1 MEFRR
6 STRQN
11 LRLTSAAMVD
21 IVFLLLIFF
30 LLSSSFQNPAIQLA
44 LPEARDGIV
53 PEKQLITVSMD
64 REGRLF
70 INRDEVSLDVF
81 PERLKELMGRFHT
94 YEVIFR
100 GDKSIRYEQLMK
112 IMSLAREAGA
122 EYLDLS
128 HLSEP

>member
-6 STRQN
+6 PKRRN
-11 LRLTSAAMVD
+11 LPLSNAAMVD

-44 LPEARDGIV
+44 LPEAKNEIV
-53 PEKQLITVSMD
+53 PEKQPITVSLD

-70 INRDEVSLDVF
+70 INQDEISLDVF
-81 PERLKELMGRFHT
+81 PERLKLLMGQLHT

-100 GDKSIRYEQLMK
+100 GDKSIRYDQLMK
-112 IMSLAREAGA
+112 IMTLARQAGA
-122 EYLDLS
+122 EYFDLS

>member
-6 STRQN
+6 SKRKN
-11 LRLTSAAMVD
+11 LPLSSAAMVD

-44 LPEARDGIV
+44 LPEARNEIV
-53 PEKQLITVSMD
+53 PEKQRITVSMD

-70 INRDEVSLDVF
+70 INLDEISLDMF
-81 PERLKELMGRFHT
+81 PERLKLLMDQLHT

-100 GDKSIRYEQLMK
+100 GDKSIRYDQLMK
-112 IMSLAREAGA
+112 IMTLARQAGA